1 MIYLFKFLI
10 GWIAVII
17 ITVIVLLVRTLTWEW
32 DDEITEPK
40 EVYRSIVGE
49 STWNAMH
56 LKNLK

>member
-1 MIYLFKFLI
+1 MI